1 MDFTELYQQ
10 SNALVAFSS
19 GAHWVANVVSDR
31 LVVRRADTFQITRS
45 WRVDLTPSATT
56 SSFANAS
63 TTSSN
68 KQSTSVTQLSTGPAD
83 SLLSH
88 LSWSADSEFILVA
101 SARHGVV
108 TVYKMRDEDWLAR
121 IEAGVEGL
129 AKAEWSPDGRHVLC
143 FSEWGVCRNSL
154 RMQLLIHPLT
164 VYLFSFV

>member
-1 MDFTELYQQ
+1 M
-10 SNALVAFSS
+10 
-19 GAHWVANVVSDR
+19 
-31 LVVRRADTFQITRS
+31 
-45 WRVDLTPSATT
+45 
-56 SSFANAS
+56 
-63 TTSSN
+63 
-68 KQSTSVTQLSTGPAD
+68 TQLSTGPAD